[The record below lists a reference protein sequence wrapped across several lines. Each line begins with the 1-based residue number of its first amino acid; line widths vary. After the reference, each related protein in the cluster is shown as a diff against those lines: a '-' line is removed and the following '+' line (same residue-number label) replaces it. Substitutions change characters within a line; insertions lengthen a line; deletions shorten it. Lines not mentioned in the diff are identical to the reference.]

1 MSALNDI
8 RIYDWMEIFV
18 AYLKTL
24 FRITEN
30 HKLYNEV
37 TTKSTA
43 DKYQS
48 GCRTGRFAPLMSR
61 SAIGHGPKIV
71 PSMTILIA

>member
-43 DKYQS
+43 DKYLS
-48 GCRTGRFAPLMSR
+48 DPPLDTTPR
-61 SAIGHGPKIV
+61 LCHQRL
-71 PSMTILIA
+71 PSWP